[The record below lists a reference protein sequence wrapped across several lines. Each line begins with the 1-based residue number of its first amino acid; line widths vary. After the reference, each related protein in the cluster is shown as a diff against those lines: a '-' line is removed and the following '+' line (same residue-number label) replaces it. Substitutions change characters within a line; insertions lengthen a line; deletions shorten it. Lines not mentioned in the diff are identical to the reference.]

1 LFGLFFCRDLP
12 NNRFEYVVDFVKFR
26 LLPRRWE
33 LAAQHPPPFPRRL
46 FLFIR
51 AGEWPGHQG
60 NPDQMKIKNIK
71 KRSDER

>member
-33 LAAQHPPPFPRRL
+33 LAAQHPPPP
-46 FLFIR
+46 FLVVFFYLYAR
-51 AGEWPGHQG
+51 G
-60 NPDQMKIKNIK
+60 NGLAIKGTPTK
-71 KRSDER
+71 WK